1 MGVPLCIS
9 FKPTQL
15 LGNLMSKNKVL
26 ALSSPG
32 GHWVQLC
39 RLIPAFKNS
48 DVVYAC
54 TYNKA
59 SELSDDDNY
68 YVIGD
73 VSRDSIQRIFSVI
86 LGIVKILK
94 KEKPA
99 IIITTG
105 ALPGLITIFLG
116 RCYGIK
122 TIWLDSIANSEKISM
137 SGKIASYL
145 AHHSFTQWEN
155 LSGKRIKYIGRVI

>member
-1 MGVPLCIS
+1 M
-9 FKPTQL
+9 F
-15 LGNLMSKNKVL
+15 KNKVL

-39 RLIPAFKNS
+39 RLIPAFS
-48 DVVYAC
+48 AFDVVYAC
-54 TYNKA
+54 TYSKA

-73 VSRDSIQRIFSVI
+73 ISRDSMQRIFSVRSV
-86 LGIVKILK
+86 IVKILK
-94 KEKPA
+94 KEKPTV
-99 IIITTG
+99 IITTG

-116 RCYGIK
+116 RMFGIK
-122 TIWLDSIANSEKISM
+122 TIWLDSIANSEGISM

-145 AHHSFTQWEN
+145 AHNCFTQWEN

>member
-1 MGVPLCIS
+1 ML
-9 FKPTQL
+9 
-15 LGNLMSKNKVL
+15 KNKVL

-39 RLIPAFKNS
+39 RLIPSFKS
-48 DVVYAC
+48 SYVVYAC

-73 VSRDSIQRIFSVI
+73 ISRDSIQRVFSVI
-86 LGIVKILK
+86 SGIVKILK
-94 KEKPA
+94 KEKPTV
-99 IIITTG
+99 IITTG

-116 RCYGIK
+116 RLLGIK

-145 AHHSFTQWEN
+145 AHNCFTQWEN
-155 LSGKRIKYIGRVI
+155 LAGERIKYIGRVI

>member
-1 MGVPLCIS
+1 
-9 FKPTQL
+9 
-15 LGNLMSKNKVL
+15 MSKNKVL

-39 RLIPAFKNS
+39 RLIPAFKAS

-54 TYNKA
+54 TYSKA

-73 VSRDSIQRIFSVI
+73 ISRDSLQRIFSVI
-86 LGIVKILK
+86 SGIVKILK
-94 KEKPA
+94 KEKPTV
-99 IIITTG
+99 IITTG
-105 ALPGLITIFLG
+105 ALPGLITISLG
-116 RCYGIK
+116 RLLGIK

-145 AHHSFTQWEN
+145 AHNCFTQWEN
-155 LSGKRIKYIGRVI
+155 LSAKRIKYIGRVI

>member
-1 MGVPLCIS
+1 ML
-9 FKPTQL
+9 
-15 LGNLMSKNKVL
+15 KNKVL
-26 ALSSPG
+26 AISSPG

-39 RLIPAFKNS
+39 RLIPAFKAS

-59 SELSDDDNY
+59 SELSGDDNY

-73 VSRDSIQRIFSVI
+73 ISRDSMHRVFSVI
-86 LGIVKILK
+86 SGIVKILK
-94 KEKPA
+94 KEKPTF
-99 IIITTG
+99 IITTG
-105 ALPGLITIFLG
+105 ALPGLLTIFLG
-116 RCYGIK
+116 RLFGIK

-145 AHHSFTQWEN
+145 AHNCFTQWEN
-155 LSGKRIKYIGRVI
+155 LADERIKYIGRVI

>member
-1 MGVPLCIS
+1 MIGTKML
-9 FKPTQL
+9 
-15 LGNLMSKNKVL
+15 KNKVL

-39 RLIPAFKNS
+39 RLIPAFKAS
-48 DVVYAC
+48 DVIYAC

-68 YVIGD
+68 YIIGD
-73 VSRDSIQRIFSVI
+73 ISRDSIGRIFSVI
-86 LGIVKILK
+86 SGIVKILK
-94 KEKPA
+94 KEKPTV
-99 IIITTG
+99 IITTG
-105 ALPGLITIFLG
+105 ALPGLIIILLG
-116 RCYGIK
+116 RLFGIK

-145 AHHSFTQWEN
+145 AHNCFTQWEI
-155 LSGKRIKYIGRVI
+155 LADKRIKYIGRVI

>member
-1 MGVPLCIS
+1 MKRRKI
-9 FKPTQL
+9 
-15 LGNLMSKNKVL
+15 L
-26 ALSSPG
+26 AIASPG

-39 RLIPAFKNS
+39 RLIPAFSES

-73 VSRDSIQRIFSVI
+73 ISRDSMQRIFSVI
-86 LGIVKILK
+86 SGIIKILK
-94 KEKPA
+94 KEKPT

-105 ALPGLITIFLG
+105 ALPGLITILLG
-116 RCYGIK
+116 RFYGIK
-122 TIWLDSIANSEKISM
+122 TIWLDSIANSEKVSM

-145 AHHSFTQWEN
+145 AHNCFTQWEG
-155 LSGKRIKYIGRVI
+155 LADERIKYVGRVI

>member
-1 MGVPLCIS
+1 M
-9 FKPTQL
+9 KR
-15 LGNLMSKNKVL
+15 SKIL
-26 ALSSPG
+26 AIASPG

-39 RLIPAFKNS
+39 RLIPAFKAC

-59 SELSDDDNY
+59 TELSDNDNY

-73 VSRDSIQRIFSVI
+73 ISRDSIQRIFSVI
-86 LGIVKILK
+86 SGIVKILK
-94 KEKPA
+94 NEKPTV
-99 IIITTG
+99 IITTG
-105 ALPGLITIFLG
+105 ALPGLIAILLG
-116 RCYGIK
+116 RCYGIN

-145 AHHSFTQWEN
+145 AHSCFTQWED
-155 LSGKRIKYIGRVI
+155 LADERIKYIGRVI